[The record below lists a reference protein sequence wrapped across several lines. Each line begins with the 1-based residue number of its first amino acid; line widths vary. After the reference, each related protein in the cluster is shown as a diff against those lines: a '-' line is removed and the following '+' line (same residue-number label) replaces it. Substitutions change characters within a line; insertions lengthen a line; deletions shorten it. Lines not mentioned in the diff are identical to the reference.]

1 VIVVKFGGTSL
12 SDADAIRRAAAI
24 TRGRLERRPLVVV
37 SAMAGAT
44 NQLLGIV
51 ERAAEG
57 KLIVAVREVEELR
70 ERHLAAAAALLGD
83 GPAADDVAAELSAT
97 CDELASLAEAL
108 SVLGH
113 VTPRS
118 RDAVAAMGEQ
128 LSATLVS
135 AAFAACGLP
144 VELVDARRVMITDDH
159 FTRAVPRLDAIQAA
173 AREHVE
179 PIVAAGRVPV
189 LGGYIGG
196 TVNGVTTTLG
206 RGGSDFTAALLG
218 AALGAEAIEIWTDVD
233 GMMTADPRVVPAAR
247 VLADIRFDE
256 ASELATF
263 GAKVLHPSTIAPAVQ
278 RDIPVFIFNSQRPE
292 GQGTRVTAD
301 APRRPVVALA
311 GRGGVAVVQVRSSR
325 MLQAAGFMDRVFA
338 VFGRNRVS
346 VDVIATSEVSVSL
359 TVDESAPLD
368 QVVVE
373 LSQLGDVS
381 VERHRAIVAIVG
393 AGLGDDSSTLARALA
408 ALAGVPLRMVSLSAT
423 RINLTVVVDDDR
435 LAPALRA
442 LHAAFFEGGA

>member
-1 VIVVKFGGTSL
+1 MIVVKFGGTSL
-12 SDADAIRRAAAI
+12 GDAGAIRRAAAI
-24 TRGRLERRPLVVV
+24 TRGRLARRPLVVV

-83 GPAADDVAAELSAT
+83 GPAAGEVAAELSAT

-113 VTPRS
+113 VTLRS
-118 RDAVAAMGEQ
+118 QDAVAAMGEQ

-135 AAFAACGLP
+135 AAFGACGLP
-144 VELVDARRVMITDDH
+144 VELLDARRIMITDDH
-159 FTRAVPRLDAIQAA
+159 FTRAAPRPDAIQAA
-173 AREHVE
+173 AREHIE
-179 PIVAAGRVPV
+179 PIIVAGRVPV
-189 LGGYIGG
+189 LAGYIGG
-196 TVNGVTTTLG
+196 TVDGVTTTLG

-233 GMMTADPRVVPAAR
+233 GMMTADPRVVPGAR

-292 GQGTRVTAD
+292 GRGTRVTAD

-311 GRGGVAVVQVRSSR
+311 GKGGVAVVQVRSSR

-338 VFGRNRVS
+338 VFGRHRVS

-359 TVDESAPLD
+359 TVNESAPLD

-393 AGLGDDSSTLARALA
+393 AGLGDDSRTLARALA

-423 RINLTVVVDDDR
+423 RINLTLVVDGDR